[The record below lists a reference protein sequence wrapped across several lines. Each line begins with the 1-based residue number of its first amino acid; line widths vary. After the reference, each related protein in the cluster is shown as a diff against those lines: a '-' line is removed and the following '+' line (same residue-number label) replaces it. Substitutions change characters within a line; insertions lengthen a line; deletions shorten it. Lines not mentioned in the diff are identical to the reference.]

1 MHFSLSTDGLTA
13 SPGDVGLFAVALRG
27 RWHVPTGEAKHMLD
41 PLTYRANELL
51 AKSMIPH
58 WRIAQAHNLDYFE
71 RAGFPVRISSVRE
84 LGPIVDTMQEKRFAR
99 YISELGGL
107 SEAEYDMTLAACRD
121 AVLFQMTFLPHRE
134 PVLPISTLL
143 PALALYKKLRGV
155 NETFKSVL
163 EIGPRC
169 GYLSFFL
176 KHHRTLDNYSQIEV
190 CESFYILQNL
200 VNVYC
205 FGHRCDERA
214 LPHEST
220 RGIDVFSQ
228 EGPVTE
234 ISSKVRLKG
243 PSPCS
248 YHYPWWRIGELVSQD
263 RRFDLVTSNANLLEF
278 TPAALDD
285 YLTLLQRVLS
295 PAGALVVQS
304 TGFPAHGNDEQLL
317 DKMHAK
323 GFAPLFFVQ
332 QNTPMKCPL
341 EQAALRSGTLN
352 TVQFD
357 VTNALFVRS
366 GHPLFARYH
375 QKQNGRLHFAAPE
388 PVVGRVYFER
398 PPQRRF
404 PTAQEFLED
413 TERALS
419 V

>member
-1 MHFSLSTDGLTA
+1 
-13 SPGDVGLFAVALRG
+13 
-27 RWHVPTGEAKHMLD
+27 
-41 PLTYRANELL
+41 
-51 AKSMIPH
+51 
-58 WRIAQAHNLDYFE
+58 
-71 RAGFPVRISSVRE
+71 
-84 LGPIVDTMQEKRFAR
+84 MQENRFAK
-99 YISELGGL
+99 YMSELGGL
-107 SEAEYDMTLAACRD
+107 SDAEYDMTLAACRD

-143 PALALYKKLRGV
+143 SALALYKKLCGV

-163 EIGPRC
+163 EIGPGC

-176 KHHRTLDNYSQIEV
+176 KHHRTLTNYSQIEA

-200 VNVYC
+200 VNIYC

-214 LPHEST
+214 LPHENT
-220 RGIDVFSQ
+220 PGIDVFSQ

-234 ISSKVRLKG
+234 LASKVRLKG
-243 PSPCS
+243 PAPCC

-263 RRFDLVTSNANLLEF
+263 RRFDLVSSNANLLEF
-278 TPAALDD
+278 NPAALDD
-285 YLTLLQRVLS
+285 YLTLVQRVLS
-295 PAGALVVQS
+295 PAGALVVQC
-304 TGFPAHGNDEQLL
+304 TGFPAQGTDEQLL

-332 QNTPMKCPL
+332 QNKPIKNPL
-341 EQAALRSGTLN
+341 EQAALSAGTLN
-352 TVQFD
+352 SVQFD

-366 GHPLFARYH
+366 GHPLFARYY
-375 QKQNGRLHFAAPE
+375 QPRSRLHFAAAE
-388 PVVGRVYFER
+388 PVVGSVYFER

-419 V
+419 Q

>member
-1 MHFSLSTDGLTA
+1 
-13 SPGDVGLFAVALRG
+13 
-27 RWHVPTGEAKHMLD
+27 MLD
-41 PLTYRANELL
+41 PQTYRASELL
-51 AKSMIPH
+51 ARSMIPH
-58 WRIAQAHNLDYFE
+58 WRIAQTHNLDHFE

-84 LGPIVDTMQEKRFAR
+84 LGPILDTMQEKRFAK
-99 YISELGGL
+99 YVSELGGL
-107 SEAEYDMTLAACRD
+107 SDAEYEMTLAACRD
-121 AVLFQMTFLPHRE
+121 AVLFQMTYLPHRE

-143 PALALYKKLRGV
+143 SALALYKKLRGV
-155 NETFKSVL
+155 NESFRSIL
-163 EIGPRC
+163 EIGPGC

-176 KHHRTLDNYSQIEV
+176 KHHGTLENYSQIEA

-200 VNVYC
+200 VNLHC

-214 LPHEST
+214 LPHENT
-220 RGIDVFSQ
+220 PGIDVFAQ

-234 ISSKVRLKG
+234 LSSKVRLKRF
-243 PSPCS
+243 SPCS
-248 YHYPWWRIGELVSQD
+248 YHYPWWRIGELLSQD

-278 TPAALDD
+278 NPTALDD

-295 PAGALVVQS
+295 PAGALVVQC
-304 TGFPAHGNDEQLL
+304 TGFPAQGTDEQLL
-317 DKMHAK
+317 AKMHAK

-332 QNTPMKCPL
+332 QSKPMKNPL
-341 EQAALRSGTLN
+341 EPAALSAGSLSS
-352 TVQFD
+352 VQFD

-366 GHPLFARYH
+366 GHPLFSRYY
-375 QKQNGRLHFAAPE
+375 QKANGRLHFAAAE

-419 V
+419 A

>member
-1 MHFSLSTDGLTA
+1 
-13 SPGDVGLFAVALRG
+13 
-27 RWHVPTGEAKHMLD
+27 MLD
-41 PLTYRANELL
+41 LQTYRANELL

-58 WRIAQAHNLDYFE
+58 WRIAQTHNLDHFE
-71 RAGFPVRISSVRE
+71 RAGFPVRIGSFRE

-99 YISELGGL
+99 YVSELGGL
-107 SEAEYDMTLAACRD
+107 SDAEYDTTLAACRD
-121 AVLFQMTFLPHRE
+121 AVLFQMTFLPHRC

-143 PALALYKKLRGV
+143 SALALYKKLRGV
-155 NETFKSVL
+155 HETFRSVL
-163 EIGPRC
+163 EIGPGC
-169 GYLSFFL
+169 GYLSFLL
-176 KHHRTLDNYSQIEV
+176 KHHLPLKNYSQIEA

-200 VNVYC
+200 VNLYC

-214 LPHEST
+214 LPHENT
-220 RGIDVFSQ
+220 PGIDVFSQ

-234 ISSKVRLKG
+234 LSSKVRLKG
-243 PSPCS
+243 FSPCS
-248 YHYPWWRIGELVSQD
+248 FHYPWWRIGELVSQD
-263 RRFDLVTSNANLLEF
+263 RCFDLVTSNANLLEF
-278 TPAALDD
+278 NPAALDD

-295 PAGALVVQS
+295 PAGALVVQC
-304 TGFPAHGNDEQLL
+304 TGFPAQGTDEQLL

-332 QNTPMKCPL
+332 QNKPMRNPL
-341 EQAALRSGTLN
+341 EQVALSAGTLSS
-352 TVQFD
+352 VQFD

-366 GHPLFARYH
+366 GHPLFGQYYQRSSS
-375 QKQNGRLHFAAPE
+375 RLHFAAAE

-419 V
+419 A